1 MRRLSVTAILFAVS
15 CAPASAAPLDV
26 TFTGLVVDTCTIA
39 VATPGIMMLSSD
51 GTILGSDQALGVPAT
66 VTVISIGSNHIALS
80 PPVLETYPAGYV
92 PGGET
97 LEINTTGLASNPVFT
112 SLGIDFDV
120 GLLSLS
126 SLFVNMKVTDPAGF
140 MQGTYTAKTVLTCS

>member
-1 MRRLSVTAILFAVS
+1 MRRLSI
-15 CAPASAAPLDV
+15 CAGLVVATCLPGEAAPLDV

-39 VATPGIMMLSSD
+39 ISTPGVMMLSGD

-66 VTVISIGSNHIALS
+66 VTVLSIGSNNIALS
-80 PPVLETYPAGYV
+80 APTLETYPAGYT

-97 LEINTTGLASNPVFT
+97 VEMNYTGLASHPVFT
-112 SLGIDFDV
+112 TLGLNFDI

-126 SLFVNMKVTDPAGF
+126 ELFVNLKVTDASGF
-140 MQGTYTAKTVLTCS
+140 TQGTYTAKTVLTCS

>member
-1 MRRLSVTAILFAVS
+1 MRLGLVS
-15 CAPASAAPLDV
+15 LMLAGACVPAGAAPLDV